1 MPRLAY
7 VNGRY
12 RPHDQASV
20 HIEDRGYQFA
30 DGVYEVVPILR
41 RRLVDEAG
49 HIRRLQRS
57 LGELRIDLPLAIEA
71 LRFVARELIDRNRI
85 TNGLLYVQITRGVA
99 PREHAFPMPATKP
112 SIVMTTRPMK
122 GECDPE
128 SLTGIAV
135 ITLPDIRWRRPD
147 IKSVSLLPNILA
159 KQQAVEAGAGE
170 AWLLDDDGFITEGS
184 ATNAWIVAADGKLV
198 TRNAGKRILN
208 GITRLGL
215 MALLDQLQLE
225 VEERAFSKDEALAA
239 REAFISG
246 SGGYVIPVTKIDGN
260 TVSDGSPGPVTR
272 RLQAAYAAFA
282 RGE

>member
-7 VNGRY
+7 VNGHY
-12 RPHDQASV
+12 WPHYQAKV

-57 LGELRIDLPLAIEA
+57 LRELRIDLPLSIKA

-85 TNGLLYVQITRGVA
+85 INGLLYVQITRGVA
-99 PREHAFPMPATKP
+99 PREHAFPNPATKP

-122 GECDPE
+122 GEFDPE

-170 AWLLDDDGFITEGS
+170 AWLLDDDGFVTEGC
-184 ATNAWIVAADGKLV
+184 ATNAWIVSADGKLV
-198 TRNAGKRILN
+198 TRKAGERILN

-215 MALLDQLQLE
+215 LDLLEALKLE
-225 VEERAFSKDEALAA
+225 VEERAFSKNEALAA
-239 REAFISG
+239 KEPLFLE
-246 SGGYVIPVTKIDGN
+246 VVVTSYRSLRS
-260 TVSDGSPGPVTR
+260 TM
-272 RLQAAYAAFA
+272 
-282 RGE
+282 